1 MSPPFSLS
9 RQVLRYDAHAMSIR
23 KLAIVYISSLLL
35 AGCAGYIPF
44 AYEVPVQ
51 QGNIITD
58 DMVAQLRPGMSQEQ
72 VRYVL
77 GTPAIE
83 DPFHADRWDYVYALD
98 EEDKAMQVDRLTVF
112 FRDGRLSRVEGSLAP
127 EGLDG
132 SDS

>member
-1 MSPPFSLS
+1 M
-9 RQVLRYDAHAMSIR
+9 LRYDAHAMSTR

-35 AGCAGYIPF
+35 AGCAGHIPF

-58 DMVAQLRPGMSQEQ
+58 DMIAQLRPGMSREQ

-98 EEDKAMQVDRLTVF
+98 VENEPMRVERLTVHF
-112 FRDGRLSRVEGSLAP
+112 SDGRLSRLEGDLAP
-127 EGLDG
+127 RQSGR
-132 SDS
+132 DS